1 MVVSE
6 RATRGGRVLLT
17 WVVLRVVVVV
27 GRAVVVGGGDRRWW
41 WWEGKPVMWPAATN
55 DRIWEDAG
63 RWDRT

>member
-1 MVVSE
+1 
-6 RATRGGRVLLT
+6 VLLT
-17 WVVLRVVVVV
+17 WVVLRVVIVV

-41 WWEGKPVMWPAATN
+41 WWEGKPVTWPAATN